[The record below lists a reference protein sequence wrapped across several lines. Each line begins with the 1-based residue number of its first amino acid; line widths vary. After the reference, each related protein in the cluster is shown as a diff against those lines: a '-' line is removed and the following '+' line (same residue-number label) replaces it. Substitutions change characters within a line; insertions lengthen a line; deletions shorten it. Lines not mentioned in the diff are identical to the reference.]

1 MRTSVKAIMSRVIHA
16 SSWFIIALLIF
27 LLIASVAGIMIAP
40 NVSGA
45 IFLGIVAANLLLVLI
60 ASLYIGKKLIEVFLK
75 QKNTLIGAKLH
86 VRLVGIFSTLAFMPT
101 LVVSVASIF
110 VLNQGLETWFS
121 DRVTRALDGSLE
133 VAQSYLREQQ
143 KTLLLEN
150 KSILSTRPVADAI
163 LLLDERGLRESL
175 EQEKLSRLMSEVY
188 VFQTDGTLFGGPS
201 AGDVILPTAVLSA
214 IRQPVP
220 GGETHLS
227 FQNNRIYAVSPIG
240 TRKVLVSARLIEPIL
255 VARMNETEETYR
267 DYYELRSRRSAVQFT
282 LTLVMGALALVA
294 LASAIW
300 VGLTLARKII
310 TPVTD
315 LVFATN
321 KVSAGELDVRLVP
334 QDDDEIGILTQ
345 SFNRMTGQ
353 LRQNRELLEKK
364 NKELDERR
372 RGMEAVLTGVTSAV
386 VALDNTG
393 TVILSNRIADENFGL
408 KQGECLSNHSAELY
422 DVFEEF
428 IDKLPEIEERK
439 ISIYMNG
446 EERRMLLRMVPMR
459 QSRAK
464 TQAVVMTVDDI
475 SDLLSAQKVAAWADV
490 AQRLAHEIK
499 NPLTPIQV
507 SAERLKRKYT
517 KIMPEDDRELFGQL
531 TGTIVGRVEDLR
543 EMLNEFSDFAR
554 MPAAKQEVSD
564 IIPLIKEEVL
574 LQQQGR
580 ENIAYEK
587 NISVEHAEID
597 MDKSHIRRALT
608 NLLENAANA
617 VSEHPDA
624 KNRVGLIKL
633 VVDMS
638 QSGRLLLSIEDNGV
652 GIAEDVDLDKLFDP
666 YVTTRKKGTGLG
678 LAIVRRVMDQHG
690 GQIKLCRREEGGTKV
705 ELSLPTI
712 HT

>member
-1 MRTSVKAIMSRVIHA
+1 MGRVIYA
-16 SSWFIIALLIF
+16 SSWFVMALLIF
-27 LLIASVAGIMIAP
+27 LFLCALAGILTAP
-40 NVSGA
+40 HMSGS
-45 IFLGIVAANLLLVLI
+45 IFMGVTALNLLLMLV
-60 ASLYIGKKLIEVFLK
+60 ASLYIGKKLIEVFLN

-133 VAQSYLREQQ
+133 VAQSYLKEQQ

-150 KSILSTRPVADAI
+150 KSMMNARAVSDAL
-163 LLLDERGLRESL
+163 LLLDERGLDEAL

-188 VFQTDGTLFGGPS
+188 VFQTDGTLFSGRQNNEI
-201 AGDVILPTAVLSA
+201 ILPTAVLSA

-220 GGETHLS
+220 SGETHLS
-227 FQNNRIYAVSPIG
+227 FQNNRIYAVSPVG
-240 TRKVLVSARLIEPIL
+240 SGKVLVSARLIEPIL
-255 VARMNETEETYR
+255 VARMNETEETYQ
-267 DYYELRSRRSAVQFT
+267 DYYELRSRREAVKYT
-282 LTLVMGALALVA
+282 LTIAMVA
-294 LASAIW
+294 LAIVALSAAIW
-300 VGLTLARKII
+300 VGFTLARRII

-315 LVFATN
+315 LVYATN
-321 KVSAGELDVRLVP
+321 KVSAGELDVRLTP

-386 VALDNTG
+386 IAFDKDG
-393 TVILSNRIADENFGL
+393 TVILSNSIADIQYGL
-408 KQGECLSNHSAELY
+408 SQGTHLSETSDVLY
-422 DVFEEF
+422 DIFNAFVE
-428 IDKLPEIEERK
+428 KLPETEERK
-439 ISIYMNG
+439 VSVNLGG
-446 EERRMLLRMVPMR
+446 EDRTLLVRMVPMR

-464 TQAVVMTVDDI
+464 TQAVVMTLDDI

-490 AQRLAHEIK
+490 ARRLAHEIK

-517 KIMPEDDRELFGQL
+517 KTLPESEQELFGQL
-531 TGTIVGRVEDLR
+531 TGTIVRHVEDLR

-554 MPAAKQEVSD
+554 MPDAKQEKAD
-564 IIPLIKEEVL
+564 IVPLIRDEVL

-587 NISVEHAEID
+587 NINIEHALIN
-597 MDKSHIRRALT
+597 MDQSHIRRAFT

-624 KNRVGLIKL
+624 KNRLGLIKV

-652 GIAEDVDLDKLFDP
+652 GIPDDVDLDKLFDP

-690 GQIKLCRREEGGTKV
+690 GQIKLSRREEGGTRV
-705 ELSLPTI
+705 DISLPVI
-712 HT
+712 DV

>member
-1 MRTSVKAIMSRVIHA
+1 MKTSVRAIMSRVIQA
-16 SSWFIIALLIF
+16 SSWFVMAILIF
-27 LLIASVAGIMIAP
+27 LIIASVAGVMIAP
-40 NVSGA
+40 TISGP
-45 IFLGIVAANLLLVLI
+45 IFLGIITLNILLILV
-60 ASLYIGKKLIEVFLK
+60 ASLYIGRKLVDVFLNK
-75 QKNTLIGAKLH
+75 TNSLIGAKLH
-86 VRLVGIFSTLAFMPT
+86 VRLVGIFSTLAFMPA

-133 VAQSYLREQQ
+133 VAQSYLKEQQ

-150 KSILSTRPVADAI
+150 KSILGERPVADAL
-163 LLLDERGLRESL
+163 LLLDERGLTEALEDQRRE
-175 EQEKLSRLMSEVY
+175 RFMSEVY
-188 VFQTDGTLFGGPS
+188 VFQTDGALFGQNIGE
-201 AGDVILPTAVLSA
+201 DIILPTAVLSA

-220 GGETHLS
+220 NGETHLS
-227 FQNNRIYAVSPIG
+227 FQNNRIYAVSPVG
-240 TRKVLVSARLIEPIL
+240 TRKVLVSSRPIEPIL

-267 DYYELRSRRSAVQFT
+267 DYYELRTHRSEVRFT
-282 LTLVMGALALVA
+282 LTLTMLALGLVG
-294 LASAIW
+294 LAAAIW
-300 VGLTLARKII
+300 VGITLAGKIV

-315 LVFATN
+315 LVYATN
-321 KVSAGELDVRLVP
+321 KVSAGELDVRLIP

-386 VALDNTG
+386 VALDNNG
-393 TVILSNRIADENFGL
+393 SVILSNRIAEERFGL
-408 KQGECLSNHSAELY
+408 SQGESLGNHSAELQ

-428 IDKLPEIEERK
+428 VAKLPEIDERK
-439 ISIYMNG
+439 ITLNVDG
-446 EERRMLLRMVPMR
+446 EERRMLLRLVPMR

-464 TQAVVMTVDDI
+464 TQAVVMTLDDI

-490 AQRLAHEIK
+490 ARRLAHEIK

-554 MPAAKQEVSD
+554 MPAAKQEVAD
-564 IIPLIKEEVL
+564 IMPLIKEEVL

-587 NISVEHAEID
+587 NISVEHAEVN
-597 MDKSHIRRALT
+597 MDKSHIRRAFT

-624 KNRVGLIKL
+624 KNRIGLIKV

-652 GIAEDVDLDKLFDP
+652 GISEDVDLDKLFDP

-690 GQIKLCRREEGGTKV
+690 GQIKLSRREEGGTKV
-705 ELSLPTI
+705 ELSLPVVEQ
-712 HT
+712 